1 MQERNVSVQ
10 TSLQAIAKKASEQP
24 EYRFRNL
31 FGMLNEEMLKDSWQ
45 FIRKNAASG
54 VDRVSAKEYEQNLDE
69 NIHQLV
75 EDLKRKRYRAKLVR
89 RVLIPKGNGKT
100 RPLGIPATQDKLLQV
115 AVKRLLE
122 AIYEQDFSR
131 SSFGYRPNVGALDAV
146 DELTIKLQFGRYNFV
161 VEADI
166 KGFFDNLN
174 HDELLKMLAERADDK
189 ALLWLIG
196 KWLKAGVL
204 DTDGKTLHPETGTPQ
219 GGVISPILA
228 NVYLH
233 YALDMWFQKVVIPHC
248 HGQAY
253 LIRFADD
260 FVCVFE
266 YEEDARR
273 FYEVLGKRL
282 GKFGLE
288 LSAEKTQIIPF
299 SAKALGREASSFD
312 FLGFEFRW
320 GKDRKGKPHVDKRT
334 ARKSLRKSQKRLSL
348 WCKENRH
355 RKIPELF
362 KALNAKL
369 RGYYNYFGV
378 YGNLSSLNTFYL
390 YAVRALWKYLNRR
403 SQRKSYNWAGFNQLM
418 ELFDIAKPRIVG
430 RPKRAVMRVASGLA

>member
-31 FGMLNEEMLKDSWQ
+31 FGMLSEEMLKDSWQ

-54 VDRVSAKEYEQNLDE
+54 VDRVSAKEYEQNLDD

-89 RVLIPKGNGKT
+89 RVLIPKENGKT

-131 SSFGYRPNVGALDAV
+131 SSFGYRPNLGALDAV
-146 DELTIKLQFGRYNFV
+146 DKLTTKLQFGRFNFV

-174 HDELLKMLAERADDK
+174 HNELLEMLAERVDDK

-204 DTDGKTLHPETGTPQ
+204 DTDGKTLHPETGSPQ

-248 HGQAY
+248 RGQAY

-266 YEEDARR
+266 IEEDACR

-299 SAKALGREASSFD
+299 SAKALGMSSFD

-334 ARKSLRKSQKRLSL
+334 ARKSLRKSQKRLPL

-378 YGNLSSLNTFYL
+378 YGNLPSLNAFYL
-390 YAVRALWKYLNRR
+390 YAVRTLWKFLNRR
-403 SQRKSYNWAGFNQLM
+403 SQRKSYNWVVFNQLM
-418 ELFDIAKPRIVG
+418 ERFDIAKPRIVI
-430 RPKRAVMRVASGLA
+430 RPKRATMRVAPGLA

>member
-89 RVLIPKGNGKT
+89 RVLIPKENGKT

-131 SSFGYRPNVGALDAV
+131 SSFGYRPNLGALDAV

-174 HDELLKMLAERADDK
+174 HDELLKMLAERVDDK

-204 DTDGKTLHPETGTPQ
+204 DTNGKTLHPETGTPQ

-248 HGQAY
+248 RGKAY

-260 FVCVFE
+260 FVCLFE
-266 YEEDARR
+266 FEEDARR
-273 FYEVLGKRL
+273 FYEVLGMRL

-334 ARKSLRKSQKRLSL
+334 ARKSLRKSQKRLPL

-378 YGNLSSLNTFYL
+378 YGNLPSLNAFYL
-390 YAVRALWKYLNRR
+390 YAVRTLWKFLNRR
-403 SQRKSYNWAGFNQLM
+403 SQRKSYNWVVFNQLM
-418 ELFDIAKPRIVG
+418 ERFDIAKPRIVI

>member
-54 VDRVSAKEYEQNLDE
+54 VDRVSAKEYEQDLDE

-89 RVLIPKGNGKT
+89 RVLIPKENGKT

-131 SSFGYRPNVGALDAV
+131 SSFGYRPNHGALDAV

-174 HDELLKMLAERADDK
+174 HNELLKMLAERVDDK

-204 DTDGKTLHPETGTPQ
+204 DTDGKTLHPETGSPQ

-248 HGQAY
+248 RGQAY

-260 FVCVFE
+260 FVCLFE
-266 YEEDARR
+266 FEEDARR

-299 SAKALGREASSFD
+299 SAKALGMSSFD

-348 WCKENRH
+348 WCKGNRH
-355 RKIPELF
+355 RRIPELF
-362 KALNAKL
+362 NALNAKL

-378 YGNLSSLNTFYL
+378 YGNLSSLNAFYL
-390 YAVRALWKYLNRR
+390 YAVRALWKFLNRR
-403 SQRKSYNWAGFNQLM
+403 SQRKSYNWLGFNQLM
-418 ELFDIAKPRIVG
+418 ERFGIAKPYIVI

>member
-54 VDRVSAKEYEQNLDE
+54 VDRVSAKEYEQNLEE

-260 FVCVFE
+260 FVCAFE

-299 SAKALGREASSFD
+299 SAKALGMSSFD

-348 WCKENRH
+348 WCKGNRH

-403 SQRKSYNWAGFNQLM
+403 SQRKSYNWAGFKQLM

-430 RPKRAVMRVASGLA
+430 RPKRAVMRAASGMA

>member
-24 EYRFRNL
+24 GYRYRNL

-54 VDRVSAKEYEQNLDE
+54 VDRVSAKEYERNLEE

-89 RVLIPKGNGKT
+89 RVLIPKENGKT
-100 RPLGIPATQDKLLQV
+100 RALGIPATQDKLLQV

-122 AIYEQDFSR
+122 AIYEHDFSR
-131 SSFGYRPNVGALDAV
+131 SSFGYRPNLGALDAV

-166 KGFFDNLN
+166 KGFFDNLG
-174 HDELLKMLAERADDK
+174 HDELLKMLAERVDDK

-219 GGVISPILA
+219 GGVVSPILA

-248 HGQAY
+248 RGQAY

-260 FVCVFE
+260 FVCAFE
-266 YEEDARR
+266 YEEDAQR

-299 SAKALGREASSFD
+299 RAKALEKPSFD

-320 GKDRKGKPHVDKRT
+320 GLDRKGKPHVDKRT

-355 RKIPELF
+355 RRIPELF

-369 RGYYNYFGV
+369 RGYYNYCGV
-378 YGNLSSLNTFYL
+378 YGNLPSLNAFYL
-390 YAVRALWKYLNRR
+390 YAVRALWKFLNRR
-403 SQRKSYNWAGFNQLM
+403 SQRKSYNWVGFNQLM
-418 ELFDIAKPRIVG
+418 EQFGIAKPHIVV

>member
-1 MQERNVSVQ
+1 M
-10 TSLQAIAKKASEQP
+10 QAIAKKASEQP

-31 FGMLNEEMLKDSWQ
+31 FGMLDEEILKDSWQ

-54 VDRVSAKEYEQNLDE
+54 VDRVSAKEYEHNLDE

-75 EDLKRKRYRAKLVR
+75 DDLKRKRYRAKLVR
-89 RVLIPKGNGKT
+89 RVLIPKENGKS
-100 RPLGIPATQDKLLQV
+100 RPLGIPATQDKLLQI

-131 SSFGYRPNVGALDAV
+131 SSFGYRPNLGALDAV
-146 DELTIKLQFGRYNFV
+146 DKLTTKLQFGRFNFV

-174 HDELLKMLAERADDK
+174 HNELLKMLAERVDDK

-204 DTDGKTLHPETGTPQ
+204 DMDGKTLHPETGSPQ

-228 NVYLH
+228 NIYLH

-248 HGQAY
+248 RGQAY

-266 YEEDARR
+266 IEEDARR

-299 SAKALGREASSFD
+299 SAKALGMSSFD

-334 ARKSLRKSQKRLSL
+334 ARKSLRKSQKRLPL

-378 YGNLSSLNTFYL
+378 YGNLSSLNAFYL
-390 YAVRALWKYLNRR
+390 YAVRALWKFLNRR
-403 SQRKSYNWAGFNQLM
+403 SQRKSYNWLAFNQLM
-418 ELFDIAKPRIVG
+418 ERFDITKPRIVV

>member
-1 MQERNVSVQ
+1 MLERSVSVQ

-31 FGMLNEEMLKDSWQ
+31 FGLLNEDMLKDSWQ

-54 VDRVSAKEYEQNLDE
+54 VDRVSAKEYELNLVD

-89 RVLIPKGNGKT
+89 RVLIPKENGKS

-131 SSFGYRPNVGALDAV
+131 SSFGYRPNLGALDAV
-146 DELTIKLQFGRYNFV
+146 DKLTTKLQFGRFNFV

-174 HDELLKMLAERADDK
+174 HNELLKMLAERVDDK

-204 DTDGKTLHPETGTPQ
+204 DTDGKTLHPETGSPQ
-219 GGVISPILA
+219 GGVISPFLA
-228 NVYLH
+228 NIYLH

-248 HGQAY
+248 RGQAY

-266 YEEDARR
+266 IEEDARR

-334 ARKSLRKSQKRLSL
+334 ARKSLRKSQKRLPL

-378 YGNLSSLNTFYL
+378 YGNLSSLNAFYL
-390 YAVRALWKYLNRR
+390 YAVRTLWKFLNRR
-403 SQRKSYNWAGFNQLM
+403 SQRKSYNWVVFNQLM
-418 ELFDIAKPRIVG
+418 ERFDIAKPRIVI
-430 RPKRAVMRVASGLA
+430 RPKRAVLRVASGLA

>member
-1 MQERNVSVQ
+1 MQERKESVQ
-10 TSLQAIAKKASEQP
+10 TSMQAIAKKASEQP

-31 FGMLNEEMLKDSWQ
+31 FGMLNEEMLRDSWQ
-45 FIRKNAASG
+45 YIRKNAASG
-54 VDRVSAKEYEQNLDE
+54 VDRVSAKEYELNLDE

-131 SSFGYRPNVGALDAV
+131 CSFGYRPNLGALDAV
-146 DELTIKLQFGRYNFV
+146 DNLTIKLQFGRYNFV

-174 HDELLKMLAERADDK
+174 HDELLKMLAERVDDK

-233 YALDMWFQKVVIPHC
+233 YALDKWFQKVVIPHC
-248 HGQAY
+248 YGQAD
-253 LIRFADD
+253 LIRYADD

-282 GKFGLE
+282 GKFGLD

-299 SAKALGREASSFD
+299 SAQALGKTSFD

-320 GKDRKGKPHVDKRT
+320 GKDRKGKAHVDKRT
-334 ARKSLRKSQKRLSL
+334 ARKSLRKSQKRLSV
-348 WCKENRH
+348 WCKGNRH
-355 RKIPELF
+355 RRIPELF

-378 YGNLSSLNTFYL
+378 YGNLSSLKAFYL
-390 YAVRALWKYLNRR
+390 YAVRALLKHLNRR
-403 SQRKSYNWAGFNQLM
+403 SQRKSYNWLGFNQLIK
-418 ELFDIAKPRIVG
+418 LFGIAKPRIVG
-430 RPKRAVMRVASGLA
+430 RPKRAIMRFVPG

>member
-54 VDRVSAKEYEQNLDE
+54 VDRVSAKEYEQDLDE

-89 RVLIPKGNGKT
+89 RVLIPKENGKT

-131 SSFGYRPNVGALDAV
+131 SSFGYRPNLGALDAV

-174 HDELLKMLAERADDK
+174 HNELLKMLAERVDDK

-204 DTDGKTLHPETGTPQ
+204 DTDGKTLHPETGSPQ

-248 HGQAY
+248 RGQAY

-260 FVCVFE
+260 FVCLFE
-266 YEEDARR
+266 FEEDARR

-299 SAKALGREASSFD
+299 SAKALGMSSFD

-348 WCKENRH
+348 WCKGNRH
-355 RKIPELF
+355 RRIPELF
-362 KALNAKL
+362 NALNAKL

-378 YGNLSSLNTFYL
+378 YGNLSSLNAFYL
-390 YAVRALWKYLNRR
+390 YAVRALWKFLNRR
-403 SQRKSYNWAGFNQLM
+403 SQRKSYNWLGFNQLM
-418 ELFDIAKPRIVG
+418 ERFGIAKPYIVI

>member
-31 FGMLNEEMLKDSWQ
+31 FGMLSEEMLKDSWQ

-54 VDRVSAKEYEQNLDE
+54 VDRVSAKEYEQNLDD

-89 RVLIPKGNGKT
+89 RVLIPKENGKT

-131 SSFGYRPNVGALDAV
+131 SSFGYRPNLGALDAV
-146 DELTIKLQFGRYNFV
+146 DKLTTKLQFGRFNFV

-174 HDELLKMLAERADDK
+174 HNELLEMLAERVDDK
-189 ALLWLIG
+189 ALLWLIE

-204 DTDGKTLHPETGTPQ
+204 DTDGKTLHPETGSPQ

-266 YEEDARR
+266 IEEDARR

-299 SAKALGREASSFD
+299 SAKALGMSSFD

-334 ARKSLRKSQKRLSL
+334 ARKSLRKSQKRLPL

-378 YGNLSSLNTFYL
+378 YGNLPSLNAFYL
-390 YAVRALWKYLNRR
+390 YAVRTLWKFLNRR
-403 SQRKSYNWAGFNQLM
+403 SQRRSYNWVGFNQLM
-418 ELFDIAKPRIVG
+418 ERFGIAKPRIVI
-430 RPKRAVMRVASGLA
+430 RPKRATMRVASGLA

>member
-54 VDRVSAKEYEQNLDE
+54 VDRVSAKEYEQNLEE

-122 AIYEQDFSR
+122 AIYEQDFSH
-131 SSFGYRPNVGALDAV
+131 SSFGYRPDIGALDAV

-166 KGFFDNLN
+166 QAFFDNLD
-174 HDELLKMLAERADDK
+174 HDELLKMLAERVDDK

-204 DTDGKTLHPETGTPQ
+204 DTDGKTLLPETGTPQ

-248 HGQAY
+248 RGQAY

-260 FVCVFE
+260 FVCLFE

-299 SAKALGREASSFD
+299 SVKALGKTSFD

-355 RKIPELF
+355 RRIPELF

-369 RGYYNYFGV
+369 CGYYNYFGV
-378 YGNLSSLNTFYL
+378 YGNLSSLNAFYL
-390 YAVRALWKYLNRR
+390 YAVRALWKFLNRR
-403 SQRKSYNWAGFNQLM
+403 SQRKSYNWVGFKQLM
-418 ELFDIAKPRIVG
+418 ERFGVAKPRIVG
-430 RPKRAVMRVASGLA
+430 RPKRATMRVASGLA